1 LNIEDSDILK
11 DELPEPEFNRGLT
24 VFLGIIAGLAVYLLC
39 GFILFK
45 IPHTLYFLY
54 NCSIGLAIGG
64 AISYGV
70 NQNKYIDNK
79 ILLIF
84 TLFSS
89 IIACSMFLIMNHIY
103 TDNHNHV
110 FSVGK
115 LLIESW
121 HGVCLCFIGAGIGM
135 ATVCNRNKHYRKR
148 NIFILIILLSG
159 IYYLSHIIRIEY
171 IFDIRIEYLFC
182 CFVFSLIMGIFVCP
196 EQNTLMMIKKF
207 FVLMILLSII
217 AYLIK
222 FHFSLI
228 FHVCVVSLGAGML
241 IFLGKNRFIEKKKLF
256 ILTILTSFIVFM
268 VNVFLRELLYTIFTL
283 NEFEGIFSNK
293 YRVLL
298 FVYLFVYIL
307 YSCLFGPAIR
317 KITSNKSGQNKY
329 ISVENLLLLTLFSSF
344 LIYSLYSFSLYN
356 VSKCYVDTNKIGF
369 YDFIRYIN
377 KLPTWKPLTLEQEWY
392 CMCEEGDSRF
402 EITSE
407 IVSLYSRITYGKLG
421 ENTLLLLNIQLWIFG
436 FFLAVLCAWLFI
448 IFTCPW
454 LLQKDVNEKA
464 EGFYLFRPEKPV
476 KKIIISFLLITF
488 IFAGTMSYSILF
500 YMVSKINCACSEGNL
515 PEVKRLLSIAP
526 YLINFRDR
534 EDYAPLNCA
543 VLNGNKDIAEFL
555 IFKGA
560 DVNMQRFRYSTFCSP
575 LHDAVEG
582 GSPETVDLLL
592 TSGAEVNAKNSSG
605 GTPLHVAA
613 NKGVKEIVELLL
625 TKGAE
630 VNVKDWVRVKNGS
643 EEYHFA
649 ENNTPLH
656 YAVESGSIETV
667 ELLLTAGAGVNEKNH
682 YGLTPLDLAKE
693 GGKPEMI
700 ALLEKH
706 GGKEG
711 SEL

>member
-1 LNIEDSDILK
+1 
-11 DELPEPEFNRGLT
+11 
-24 VFLGIIAGLAVYLLC
+24 
-39 GFILFK
+39 
-45 IPHTLYFLY
+45 
-54 NCSIGLAIGG
+54 
-64 AISYGV
+64 
-70 NQNKYIDNK
+70 
-79 ILLIF
+79 
-84 TLFSS
+84 
-89 IIACSMFLIMNHIY
+89 
-103 TDNHNHV
+103 
-110 FSVGK
+110 
-115 LLIESW
+115 
-121 HGVCLCFIGAGIGM
+121 
-135 ATVCNRNKHYRKR
+135 
-148 NIFILIILLSG
+148 
-159 IYYLSHIIRIEY
+159 
-171 IFDIRIEYLFC
+171 
-182 CFVFSLIMGIFVCP
+182 
-196 EQNTLMMIKKF
+196 
-207 FVLMILLSII
+207 
-217 AYLIK
+217 
-222 FHFSLI
+222 
-228 FHVCVVSLGAGML
+228 
-241 IFLGKNRFIEKKKLF
+241 
-256 ILTILTSFIVFM
+256 
-268 VNVFLRELLYTIFTL
+268 
-283 NEFEGIFSNK
+283 
-293 YRVLL
+293 
-298 FVYLFVYIL
+298 
-307 YSCLFGPAIR
+307 
-317 KITSNKSGQNKY
+317 
-329 ISVENLLLLTLFSSF
+329 
-344 LIYSLYSFSLYN
+344 
-356 VSKCYVDTNKIGF
+356 
-369 YDFIRYIN
+369 
-377 KLPTWKPLTLEQEWY
+377 
-392 CMCEEGDSRF
+392 
-402 EITSE
+402 
-407 IVSLYSRITYGKLG
+407 
-421 ENTLLLLNIQLWIFG
+421 
-436 FFLAVLCAWLFI
+436 
-448 IFTCPW
+448 
-454 LLQKDVNEKA
+454 
-464 EGFYLFRPEKPV
+464 
-476 KKIIISFLLITF
+476 
-488 IFAGTMSYSILF
+488 MSYSILF